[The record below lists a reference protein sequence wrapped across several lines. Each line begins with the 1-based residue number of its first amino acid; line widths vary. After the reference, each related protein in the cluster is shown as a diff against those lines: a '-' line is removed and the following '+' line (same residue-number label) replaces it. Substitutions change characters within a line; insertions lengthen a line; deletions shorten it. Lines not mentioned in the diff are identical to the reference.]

1 MATTKPKNATRSK
14 KVPARKVTR
23 TKQISKRATKRV
35 TKRAAKAVSPLT
47 QFITSIENLKPAGQV
62 TPTHLLVLFAVGWAV
77 MLTGIFFFFYSQTV
91 LSFKVAPTIV
101 APSHLRNAYPVRV
114 AVESVGINVSITPAN
129 IKDGIWQTS
138 ENTATYLENSARPAE
153 GGNVIVYAHN
163 KPHLF
168 EPLHRIKV
176 GDTIALTI
184 ANGSTYD
191 YKVQEIKVVE
201 PSAIEEVSPTD
212 YEVLTIYTCTGFLDS
227 KRLVVKALPTR
238 VESL

>member
-35 TKRAAKAVSPLT
+35 TKRAAKAVSLLT
-47 QFITSIENLKPAGQV
+47 QVTGQV

-101 APSHLRNAYPVRV
+101 APSHLRNAYPVKV
-114 AVESVGINVSITPAN
+114 AIESVGINVSITPAN

-163 KPHLF
+163 KPYLF